1 MELSVTKANVNVED
15 GTVIITGYDV
25 ADVISEIG
33 TEELL
38 KQMDYSDILDFVAEV
53 EKEKADEEEDHRKL
67 TLGE

>member
-15 GTVIITGYDV
+15 GTVTITGYDV

>member
-1 MELSVTKANVNVED
+1 MELSVTKANVNIED